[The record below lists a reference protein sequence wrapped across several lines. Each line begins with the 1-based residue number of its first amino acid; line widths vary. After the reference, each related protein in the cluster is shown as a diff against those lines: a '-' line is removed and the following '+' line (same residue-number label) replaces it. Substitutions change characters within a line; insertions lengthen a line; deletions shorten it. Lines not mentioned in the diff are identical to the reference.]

1 MSENGRHSSSFTRQ
15 FRGRSFGTILGDKRY
30 SIWVKPLLGALQL
43 LEQPSLFSDLELRQI
58 RHSGLNASP
67 SLEISASTLQDWKQR
82 IFQYQQQMMEESVR
96 PAQATLFEGQNLET
110 DLETLNPFGLRSQ
123 NIEFWRWPAHEPGL
137 AALYFVIDNELPLVL
152 YVGET
157 CHSSQRWK
165 GVHDCKRYVRN
176 YIEAHRPHN
185 LPVSVGIGFWP
196 HAPEATRPRQK
207 MERSLIEKW
216 RSPFNKENWRHW
228 GTPFI
233 GGKH

>member
-1 MSENGRHSSSFTRQ
+1 MGDPRVCLYY
-15 FRGRSFGTILGDKRY
+15 GLILPILGKHYLVKRY
-30 SIWVKPLLGALQL
+30 SIWVKPLLRALPV

-58 RHSGLNASP
+58 RHSSLNASP
-67 SLEISASTLQDWKQR
+67 LLEMSAQTLQDWKQR
-82 IFQYQQQMMEESVR
+82 IFQHQRQVMQSVQ
-96 PAQATLFEGQNLET
+96 PSQATLFEAHGLDTNLEML
-110 DLETLNPFGLRSQ
+110 DPFTLRSQ

-137 AALYFVIDNELPLVL
+137 AALYFVIDHDLPVLL

-157 CHSSQRWK
+157 CKSNQRWK

-176 YIEAHRPHN
+176 YIESHRPHN
-185 LPVSVGIGFWP
+185 LPVSVSIGFWP
-196 HAPEATRPRQK
+196 HAPEATRPRQR

-233 GGKH
+233 GSKD